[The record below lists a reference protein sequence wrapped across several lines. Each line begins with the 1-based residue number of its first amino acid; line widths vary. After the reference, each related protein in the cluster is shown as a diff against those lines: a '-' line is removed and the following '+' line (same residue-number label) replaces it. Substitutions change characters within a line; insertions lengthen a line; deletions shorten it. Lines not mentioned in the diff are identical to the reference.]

1 MFCPHFAGGILPLH
15 RSDIPGKKTVGMA
28 YILIVFNKT
37 LLFNFFRCSFEM
49 IEDASLI

>member
-28 YILIVFNKT
+28 YILIVFNKHYYLT
-37 LLFNFFRCSFEM
+37 SSGAVLK
-49 IEDASLI
+49 